1 MPVVTTAENVVM
13 ATGIADASVPP
24 LVGCGHGTCASDR
37 NRRQIL
43 DYSEDPTADDIA
55 ILAIRI
61 T

>member
-1 MPVVTTAENVVM
+1 M